1 MKHVIAAAALL
12 LVPAPLAAASIKS
25 ATVEA
30 VEGDWSYLPRLY
42 EEQHAELISDAAG
55 KIHRNAI
62 SAGCNIEGLNR
73 KQLDM
78 NLPFAAQ
85 FQSDGSL
92 KRLVFRRLNCPQVEG
107 VVADLLL
114 KMIEAE
120 ELKPTGHNADG
131 WYQGELSFLSVR

>member
-1 MKHVIAAAALL
+1 MRNVIAAALL
-12 LVPAPLAAASIKS
+12 LVPAPLAAASIRS

-30 VEGDWSYLPRLY
+30 VEGDWSHLPYLY
-42 EEQHAELISDAAG
+42 EERHAALISDAAG
-55 KIHRNAI
+55 KIHRNAV
-62 SAGCNIEGLNR
+62 SAGCKFDGLNR

-78 NLPFAAQ
+78 ALPFAAQ

-92 KRLVFRRLNCPQVEG
+92 TRLVFKRLNCPQVEG

-120 ELKPTGHNADG
+120 ELKPTGRNADG
-131 WYQGELSFLSVR
+131 WYQGELSFLSIN